1 MYFLEA
7 ARVLL
12 SNKIRTLLTITGL
25 IIGVGAV
32 IAIQVLGNGM
42 SGAVEGLLA
51 GFADNSFILQPN
63 AQQGNFVK
71 AAFHL
76 KDIDEVKRTV
86 PNISSAAPFSF
97 VRQQIRA
104 GHQHSPGLLATATQ
118 QRNAT
123 VPFAY
128 GRNFTDTEMQSR
140 ANVCILSDKM
150 YAKLF
155 PSGGDPT
162 GQSLHTGNRR
172 YVIAGVLAPPK
183 VGIVN
188 ANFGA
193 DVSLPYTTFE
203 RDWLRGRSIFAGVFY
218 VTDVAQ
224 MDETEAAAKAAMR
237 KIHHNAKGIEYQT
250 FDKKTF
256 NAVIGGFFTA
266 LTLVVAL
273 IGAVSLLVAG
283 IGIMNIMLVSVT
295 ERTREI
301 GIRKAIGARQSQV
314 LWQFFI
320 EALLLCGLGCGI
332 GLLLGLGIGFAVDQ
346 LAIVK
351 LTGTAPPVPWI
362 PATIVAVVFAGIV
375 TVAFGLYPAFRAAR
389 LDPIEALRYE

>member
-1 MYFLEA
+1 
-7 ARVLL
+7 
-12 SNKIRTLLTITGL
+12 
-25 IIGVGAV
+25 
-32 IAIQVLGNGM
+32 
-42 SGAVEGLLA
+42 
-51 GFADNSFILQPN
+51 
-63 AQQGNFVK
+63 
-71 AAFHL
+71 
-76 KDIDEVKRTV
+76 
-86 PNISSAAPFSF
+86 
-97 VRQQIRA
+97 
-104 GHQHSPGLLATATQ
+104 HQHSPGLLATATQ

-128 GRNFTDTEMQSR
+128 GRNFTEAEMQSR

-155 PSGGDPT
+155 PAGGDPS

-172 YVIAGVLAPPK
+172 YIIAGVLAAPK

-203 RDWLRGRSIFAGVFY
+203 RDWLRGRAIFAGVFY
-218 VTDVAQ
+218 VSDVAQ
-224 MDETEAAAKAAMR
+224 MDETEAAAKIAMQ

-266 LTLVVAL
+266 LTLVVGL

-362 PATIVAVVFAGIV
+362 PATIVAVVFAAVV